1 MIFSSN
7 PHDLIHWIPVTC
19 TLIGHLCHHHHH
31 LNIKM
36 HLYPIGLAGPV
47 GFDPTTTG
55 SGGLRFFL
63 KEQRPIL
70 TRRRAPSAGLNLL
83 IYETYRPQMTSY
95 SLNSFSLHALTHLV
109 CVCVVCTDV
118 CTIATLQWLSC
129 IPIHIDPCAL
139 AWPER

>member
-7 PHDLIHWIPVTC
+7 PHDLIHWISPTC
-19 TLIGHLCHHHHH
+19 TLIGHRCHHHHH
-31 LNIKM
+31 LNIKLQ
-36 HLYPIGLAGPV
+36 LYLIGLAGPV

-95 SLNSFSLHALTHLV
+95 SLNSFSFSALAHPV
-109 CVCVVCTDV
+109 YAYKGV
-118 CTIATLQWLSC
+118 CTIASFAMAILYTNPYQSLCLVW
-129 IPIHIDPCAL
+129 
-139 AWPER
+139 